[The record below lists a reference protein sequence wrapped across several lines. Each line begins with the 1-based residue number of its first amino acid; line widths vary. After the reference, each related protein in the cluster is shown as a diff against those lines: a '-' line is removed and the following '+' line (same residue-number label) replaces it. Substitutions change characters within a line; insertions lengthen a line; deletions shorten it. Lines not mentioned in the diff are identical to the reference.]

1 MKPYL
6 LMVDADPVVRAIY
19 RMYFDQCGFEVTTV
33 GTALECLQ
41 MLDDS
46 MPDVLVLDSN
56 LPGGVAECIL
66 ATLQDESITIPVVL
80 TGPNSPEYRDNFG
93 HGAFSLEKPFAMTQL
108 HLYVREAMEGVEPV
122 LDECLE
128 ALPA

>member
-41 MLDDS
+41 MLDDT
-46 MPDVLVLDSN
+46 MPDLLVLDSN
-56 LPGGVAECIL
+56 LPGGAAECVL
-66 ATLQDESITIPVVL
+66 ASIEDESISISVIL
-80 TGPNSPEYRDNFG
+80 TGSRSPDYRHKFG
-93 HGAFSLEKPFAMTQL
+93 HVAFSLEKPFAMTQL
-108 HLYVREAMEGVEPV
+108 HLYVREALEHVEPI
-122 LDECLE
+122 LDVRLE
-128 ALPA
+128 ALTA